1 MGLAPNPSN
10 VILTQYLNGW
20 WSTRPEL
27 NAGSHMVAGVCV
39 LYMSILTWTP
49 MAWTH
54 SMIANMFAISPF
66 HLTDAFMNVTI
77 E

>member
-1 MGLAPNPSN
+1 MLLKTRTNITHLSLKLLCQIDLHMGLAPNPSN

-39 LYMSILTWTP
+39 LYMSILT
-49 MAWTH
+49 
-54 SMIANMFAISPF
+54 
-66 HLTDAFMNVTI
+66 
-77 E
+77 